1 MFKRIKGRKYNNVIV
16 TIDGIKFDSKR
27 ESERYL
33 ILKDAQSKRIISEL
47 QVHVKYILIP
57 QITEKYIVH
66 LKTKDK
72 EKVRT
77 VQQPITYTCDFQ
89 YMKDGLLVVE
99 DIKISAKLIPKE
111 YVLKEKMML
120 YTHNIKIKRVYQSA
134 EPV

>member
-33 ILKDAQSKRIISEL
+33 ILKDAQSKRVISEL